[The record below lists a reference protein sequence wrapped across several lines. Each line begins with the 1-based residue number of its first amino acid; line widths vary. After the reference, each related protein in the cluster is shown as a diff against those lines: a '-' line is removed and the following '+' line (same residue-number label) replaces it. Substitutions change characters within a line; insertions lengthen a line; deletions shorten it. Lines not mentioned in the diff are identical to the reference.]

1 MKASLQEAEQKPAQ
15 DKKAGSP
22 GHTSY
27 EAEHRACSF
36 QVAVVGDTWRTE
48 TLSWPLMDLL
58 THNPC

>member
-22 GHTSY
+22 GARQ
-27 EAEHRACSF
+27 EAERRACSF
-36 QVAVVGDTWRTE
+36 QETVVGDTWRTE